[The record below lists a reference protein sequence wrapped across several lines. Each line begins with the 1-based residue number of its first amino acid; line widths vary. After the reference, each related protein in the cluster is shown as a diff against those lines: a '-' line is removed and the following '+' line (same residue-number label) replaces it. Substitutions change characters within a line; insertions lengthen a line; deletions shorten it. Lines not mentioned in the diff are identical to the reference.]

1 MSNRKK
7 QINKVKLLKNTNFQN
22 LKKMKPFLK
31 NIPTWT
37 KYFVTINTL
46 IIIAIGIGAGVKTFI
61 SETQRNPV
69 YKRYVLDSSLAKNT
83 KILNSERNM
92 FAPWK
97 GSERTNIN
105 DLTLNCYFETSDGDY
120 IGLYK
125 YEARKDN
132 SGEYVLD
139 ERGYRI
145 VTTDEIIV
153 DGRNYNAPNYIEEYG
168 RKHKKILYMICN
180 GPTKFINEYPEI
192 IEPQEWYDFVDWF
205 LTSVSYGPEI
215 HDLENFTLSR
225 GYKEDSPG
233 VITLGGYSNP
243 NREQPEIKFY
253 PDGFYGLSP
262 IYNVYSAYRN
272 SLMVPYTDPNGK
284 SVFSLE
290 ELKTDLREIF
300 NDVAHTSEKRED
312 GTPKFSPA
320 LIEKI
325 RSEEDRSGKV
335 TNYYKVY
342 VEKYAGLI
350 KKVTDKYPYILTETT
365 ESINF
370 VWDQEEEQFNLE
382 VKNSQSCA
390 AAKKNQNLSDE
401 EKNDACW
408 ITTLSSDRGISSALI
423 IKALVPDYKFNNIFL
438 RYTAMH
444 EYYHHLT
451 LTYAKKLSK
460 SQVFLGAFNGF
471 SGPSLD
477 ETYDLEILNEYFKA
491 RNPITRALRAPSGEV
506 KFTVDGQEE
515 TDEEIFGS
523 GLNRYNIDT
532 RLFDISKTISG
543 NRGRAF
549 RNWDDLKQ
557 LDSQHLTSILLR
569 NAFDNYAGTLNPSIV
584 GNADLEVL
592 DENNQFV
599 LSHESVLADK
609 GFKVHDSYHL
619 EGFTGNKGSVEFLY
633 NVYAKE
639 GLFSVLQDRP
649 STGKY
654 KYLGDWIYEDLLA
667 EGEPLL
673 DDDDKSLDDLA
684 VIWEGPAWYHWIQSG
699 TDLMDQMR
707 GYIYNWKRSD
717 NSIDRFYIAR
727 NVTKFN
733 YINAFKNIIL
743 SFPKTIESTQFPQ
756 FDNFFP
762 DSTNS
767 LYWTYFIDR
776 NLVTIGGQ
784 DRIRITLNTSFY
796 NKGTTYSF
804 DNIHA
809 WPIIGDI
816 NGADGTPFWNNAGSF
831 LNTISHDAFHLTPND
846 SNPSLDN
853 VNTEV
858 INKNLLTQQINN
870 INKNAEEQ
878 ANQLQQAD
886 EETQQEFEARKE
898 AIIEEGKTSITNY
911 LNALGLLFSFVKKD
925 VQISRTTTT
934 TDANGNSI
942 TSSETTAEWEQ
953 FNTPENQKIMELLKE
968 GYGEYPKWYSQIHYY
983 ENSKFIYPLFPNAIG
998 PELSPREYDN
1008 SDANSLLY
1016 PPEYLRVEK
1025 EGINDYVVSV
1035 REKNFIDEIG
1045 ALFSNYTNT
1054 YPEILVR
1061 DYLQSSYIPSR
1072 KHLFPAKYQ
1081 VEGFEN
1087 SDFTEATSAKTL
1099 FIPKSV
1105 YSILFNDELDD
1116 EENVVKTKYLVNKD
1130 LLMDSLQGAYK
1141 PFYTRK
1147 IRGVSTDFINKIT
1160 HFLNDP
1166 NSNAD
1171 IEEYLKITLP
1181 NIPFDNPVKLLREI
1195 TSINRTAIT
1204 SALTEAM
1211 EKKLLMYDKIDLAFQ
1226 SIFDPRTKGLFSD
1239 EGITKY
1245 QGYFTDK
1252 WIKDKMKA
1260 PLYDTSTPEKRSAV
1274 NGATDFWNFIKKI
1287 QNVGESW
1294 INGITRK
1301 KSTDTIQ
1308 MYGYLPNTIAN
1319 NIKYLV
1325 FEDVTTKNKTKV
1337 PIFKN
1342 IDNLFYLTQA
1352 VTKNSAERIHDNGY
1366 TSWISAAFVTG
1377 NFDNAVLPIGE
1388 YKIYFEKIDQ
1398 TTVEPVFH
1406 LKNKKYVVTE
1416 NGKLLSSSPSF
1427 LTYDEVHTGK
1437 MSTFYKVRDKFSG

>member
-1 MSNRKK
+1 MSDRKK
-7 QINKVKLLKNTNFQN
+7 YINKEKLPKKINFQN
-22 LKKMKPFLK
+22 LKKMKPIFK
-31 NIPTWT
+31 NLPTWT
-37 KYFVTINTL
+37 KYVVTISTL
-46 IIIAIGIGAGVKTFI
+46 VIIAIGIGVGVKSFI
-61 SETQRNPV
+61 SETQKNPV
-69 YKRYVLDSSLAKNT
+69 YKRYVLDSNLAKNT

-97 GSERTNIN
+97 GPERTNIN
-105 DLTLNCYFETSDGDY
+105 NLTLNCYFQTSDGDY
-120 IGLYK
+120 VGLYK
-125 YEARKDN
+125 YEARKDG
-132 SGEYVLD
+132 SGKYMLD
-139 ERGYRI
+139 KRGYRI
-145 VTTDEIIV
+145 VTKDEIIV
-153 DGRNYNAPNYIEEYG
+153 DGKHYNAPNYIEEYG

-243 NREQPEIKFY
+243 NREQPVIKFY
-253 PDGFYGLSP
+253 PDGFYGMSP
-262 IYNVYSAYRN
+262 IYNVYSAYQN

-284 SVFSLE
+284 SVFSFE

-300 NDVAHTSEKRED
+300 NQVAHTSEKREN

-390 AAKKNQNLSDE
+390 TAKKNQNLSNE

-423 IKALVPDYKFNNIFL
+423 IKTLVPDYKFNNIFL

-460 SQVFLGAFNGF
+460 SHVFLGAFNGF

-477 ETYDLEILNEYFKA
+477 ETYDLETLNEYFEA
-491 RNPITRALRAPSGEV
+491 RNPVTRALRTPSGEV
-506 KFTVDGQEE
+506 RFTVDGQEE
-515 TDEEIFGS
+515 TDEEIFGP
-523 GLNRYNIDT
+523 GLNRYNVDS
-532 RLFDISKTISG
+532 RLFDISQTISG

-549 RNWDDLKQ
+549 RNWDDIKQ

-584 GNADLEVL
+584 GDADLEVL

-599 LSHESVLADK
+599 LSNESALADK
-609 GFKVHDSYHL
+609 GFRVHNSYHL
-619 EGFTGNKGSVEFLY
+619 QGFTGSKGSVESLY
-633 NVYAKE
+633 NVYANE

-649 STGKY
+649 TTGKY
-654 KYLGDWIYEDLLA
+654 KYLGDWIYEDLLS
-667 EGEPLL
+667 EGESLL
-673 DDDDKSLDDLA
+673 VDDDKSLDDLA
-684 VIWEGPAWYHWIQSG
+684 VIWEGPAWYHQISYWN
-699 TDLMDQMR
+699 DLMDQMR

-727 NVTKFN
+727 NISFINDN
-733 YINAFKNIIL
+733 YKNVIL
-743 SFPKTIESTQFPQ
+743 SFPKIIEFTRFSS

-762 DSTNS
+762 ASTKP
-767 LYWTYFIDR
+767 LYWKNFIDR
-776 NLVTIGGQ
+776 NIVTIGGQ
-784 DRIRITLNTSFY
+784 DRMRITLNSSWTS
-796 NKGTTYSF
+796 KGITYSF
-804 DNIHA
+804 DNIKA
-809 WPIIGDI
+809 WPIIGDV

-831 LNTISHDAFHLTPND
+831 LNTISHDAFHLTSSDP
-846 SNPSLDN
+846 NPSLDN

-858 INKNLLTQQINN
+858 INKNLLTQQVNN
-870 INKNAEEQ
+870 ISKNAEEK
-878 ANQLQQAD
+878 ANQLVQVD
-886 EETQQEFEARKE
+886 GETQQEFESRKTE
-898 AIIEEGKTSITNY
+898 IIKEGNTSITNY
-911 LNALGLLFSFVKKD
+911 LYALYLLFSFVNKD

-934 TDANGNSI
+934 TDANGNSV

-953 FNTPENQKIMELLKE
+953 FNTSENQEIMELLKD

-983 ENSKFIYPLFPNAIG
+983 ENSKFIYPLFSGAKG
-998 PELSPREYDN
+998 PELSPREYNARDVN
-1008 SDANSLLY
+1008 SFLY
-1016 PPEYLRVEK
+1016 PPEYLRVK
-1025 EGINDYVVSV
+1025 KNGINDYVTSV
-1035 REKNFIDEIG
+1035 REKNFIDDLG

-1054 YPEILVR
+1054 FPEILVR
-1061 DYLQSSYIPSR
+1061 DYLQSSYVPSR

-1087 SDFTEATSAKTL
+1087 GDFTEATSAKTL

-1105 YSILFNDELDD
+1105 YSILFNDELD
-1116 EENVVKTKYLVNKD
+1116 EGGNVVKTKYLVDKD
-1130 LLMDSLQGAYK
+1130 LLMESLRGAYQ

-1147 IRGVSTDFINKIT
+1147 IREVSGVFINKIT
-1160 HFLNDP
+1160 NFLNDP
-1166 NSNAD
+1166 NSNAK
-1171 IEEYLKITLP
+1171 IEEYLKTTLAT
-1181 NIPFDNPVKLLREI
+1181 IPFDNPVQLLREI
-1195 TSINRTAIT
+1195 TNVDRTAII

-1211 EKKLLMYDKIDLAFQ
+1211 ESKVREYNEIDIAFNA
-1226 SIFDPRTKGLFSD
+1226 IFHPQTKGLFSD
-1239 EGITKY
+1239 IGITKY

-1274 NGATDFWNFIKKI
+1274 HGAADFWGFIKKM
-1287 QNVGESW
+1287 QNIGETW

-1301 KSTDTIQ
+1301 KSTDAIQ
-1308 MYGYLPNTIAN
+1308 MYGYLPNTIAKDV
-1319 NIKYLV
+1319 KYLV
-1325 FEDVTTKNKTKV
+1325 FEDVTTKKKTQV

-1342 IDNLFYLTQA
+1342 VDNLFYLTQA

-1388 YKIYFEKIDQ
+1388 YQIYFEKTDQ
-1398 TTVEPVFH
+1398 TKVEPVFH
-1406 LKNKKYVVTE
+1406 RKEKEYVVTE

-1427 LTYDEVHTGK
+1427 LIYDEVHTGK
-1437 MSTFYKVRDKFSG
+1437 SSTIYKVRNKFSG